1 MAAWQRAA
9 DRRKQPPTLAHIR
22 LGIEGVSL
30 GALAGEAARRVPAQT
45 VLAQQPVY
53 QALVDI

>member
-1 MAAWQRAA
+1 M
-9 DRRKQPPTLAHIR
+9 RKTRPPTLADVR
-22 LGIEGVSL
+22 LWAEGVSF

-45 VLAQQPVY
+45 VLTQQPVY